1 MKKIFLNTAL
11 LLTLSLMLS
20 SCYTMTYNVG
30 EGAKTGMTVTRKNHY
45 LIAGLVPINT
55 ADPGQMA
62 GSAKDYTVTIQH
74 SFIDGLISGLTSGF
88 YTPTTVRV
96 TK

>member
-1 MKKIFLNTAL
+1 MKKILLNTAM
-11 LLTLSLMLS
+11 LLTLTLMMS

-30 EGAKTGMTVTRKNHY
+30 EGAKTGMSVTRKNHY

-55 ADPGQMA
+55 ADPGKMA
-62 GSAKDYTVTIQH
+62 GGAKDYTVTVQH
-74 SFIDGLISGLTSGF
+74 SFIDGLLSGLTSGF

>member
-1 MKKIFLNTAL
+1 MKKMFLNSAMLITF
-11 LLTLSLMLS
+11 SLMLS

-30 EGAKTGMTVTRKNHY
+30 EGAKTGMSISRKNHY
-45 LIAGLVPINT
+45 LIAGLVPIHT
-55 ADPGQMA
+55 ADPGKMA
-62 GSAKDYTVTIQH
+62 GGAKDYTVTVQH
-74 SFIDGLISGLTSGF
+74 SFIDGLLSGLTSGF

>member
-1 MKKIFLNTAL
+1 MKKMFLNTAML
-11 LLTLSLMLS
+11 ITFSLMLS

-30 EGAKTGMTVTRKNHY
+30 EGAKTGMSISRKNHY
-45 LIAGLVPINT
+45 LIAGLVPIHT
-55 ADPGQMA
+55 ADPGKMA
-62 GSAKDYTVTIQH
+62 GGAKDYTVTVQH
-74 SFIDGLISGLTSGF
+74 SFIDGLLSGLTSGF

>member
-1 MKKIFLNTAL
+1 MKKSLLNATL
-11 LLTLSLMLS
+11 LLTLTLMMS

-30 EGAKTGMTVTRKNHY
+30 EGAKTGMEITRKNHY

-74 SFIDGLISGLTSGF
+74 SFVDGLISGLTSGF

>member
-1 MKKIFLNTAL
+1 MKRILLNVAL
-11 LLTLSLMLS
+11 LFTLTLMVS

-30 EGAKTGMTVTRKNHY
+30 EGAKTGMSVTRKNHY

-55 ADPGQMA
+55 ADPNQMA
-62 GSAKDYTVTIQH
+62 GNAKDYTVTIEH
-74 SFIDGLISGLTSGF
+74 TFIDGLISGLTSGF

>member
-1 MKKIFLNTAL
+1 MKRILLNVAL
-11 LLTLSLMLS
+11 LLTLTLLVS

-30 EGAKTGMTVTRKNHY
+30 EGAKTGMSVTRKNHY

-55 ADPGQMA
+55 ADPNQMA
-62 GSAKDYTVTIQH
+62 GKAKDYTVTIEH
-74 SFIDGLISGLTSGF
+74 TFIDGLISGLTSGI